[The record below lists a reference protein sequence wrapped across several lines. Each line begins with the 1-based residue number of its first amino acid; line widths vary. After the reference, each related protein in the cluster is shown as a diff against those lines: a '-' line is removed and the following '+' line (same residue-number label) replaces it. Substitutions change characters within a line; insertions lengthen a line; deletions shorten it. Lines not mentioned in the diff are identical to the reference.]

1 MGELKEKIAGNVNE
15 AVGELKQKSD
25 DPDTRKEGAKQEAK
39 GKAQQFKGEVEG
51 KLGDD
56 I

>member
-1 MGELKEKIAGNVNE
+1 MGKLKDKIKGNVNE
-15 AVGELKQKSD
+15 AAGKLKQESGH
-25 DPDTRKEGAKQEAK
+25 PDTRQEGRKQEVK
-39 GKAQQFKGEVEG
+39 GKAQQFKGEVKG

>member
-1 MGELKEKIAGNVNE
+1 MGELTDKIKGNANE
-15 AVGELKQKSD
+15 AAGKAKQHSG
-25 DPDTRKEGAKQEAK
+25 DPDTRAEGQQQEGK
-39 GKAQQFKGEVEG
+39 GKAQQFEGEVKG